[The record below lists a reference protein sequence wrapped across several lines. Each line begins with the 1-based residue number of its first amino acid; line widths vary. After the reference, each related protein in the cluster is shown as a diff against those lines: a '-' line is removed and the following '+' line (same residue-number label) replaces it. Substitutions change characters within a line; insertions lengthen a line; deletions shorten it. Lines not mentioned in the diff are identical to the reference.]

1 MNLVAA
7 EGAGGAGGVAEVSEW
22 RLGMRLFLGYAVI
35 EVAALVAIV
44 SWVGLAWTLLVLLAG
59 ALIGLWLV
67 RREGARTALALA
79 DAMRG
84 GKLAHAELTD
94 GALVGL
100 AGLLILVPGV
110 VSDVLGL
117 LLVLPPSRALV
128 RRWIVRS
135 AERRAPVL
143 RTARIRDGH
152 TVVDGEVVPGPG
164 NSAPPAPRRAVEG

>member
-1 MNLVAA
+1 
-7 EGAGGAGGVAEVSEW
+7 
-22 RLGMRLFLGYAVI
+22 MRVFLLYAVI
-35 EVAALVAIV
+35 EVAALVAVV
-44 SWVGLAWTLLVLLAG
+44 SWVGLAWTLLVLMVG
-59 ALIGLWLV
+59 ALVGLWLV

-79 DAMRG
+79 DAVRG
-84 GKLAHAELTD
+84 GRLAHAELTD

-117 LLVLPPSRALV
+117 LMVLPPSRALV

-152 TVVDGEVVPGPG
+152 TVIDGEVVPGPDG
-164 NSAPPAPRRAVEG
+164 SRPPEPRRSVEG

>member
-1 MNLVAA
+1 
-7 EGAGGAGGVAEVSEW
+7 
-22 RLGMRLFLGYAVI
+22 MRVFLLYAVI
-35 EVAALVAIV
+35 EVAALVAVV
-44 SWVGLAWTLLVLLAG
+44 SWVGLAWTLLVLMAG
-59 ALIGLWLV
+59 ALVGLWLV

-79 DAMRG
+79 DAVRG
-84 GKLAHAELTD
+84 GRLAHAELTD

-117 LLVLPPSRALV
+117 LMVLPPSRALV

-135 AERRAPVL
+135 VERRAPVL

-152 TVVDGEVVPGPG
+152 TVIDGEVAPGP
-164 NSAPPAPRRAVEG
+164 ADPRPPEPRRAVEG